1 MSQPP
6 DRGDAPRLRVPP
18 HSIDAEESLLGAMLL
33 SEQAISSVTGVVTA
47 DDFYRPAHRHIFDAI
62 QGLYGSGQG
71 VDPVTVA
78 DELDQAGVLES
89 VGGPATLVTLQAR
102 TPAITNALHYAKIV
116 EEKSLLRKLIT
127 TANDVAELGYS
138 PLDDIE
144 KTIDSAESM
153 MFAVAQRRNAD
164 SMAALAPLLDRSLEQ
179 LEMLY
184 ERGDAI
190 TGTPTGYTDLDT
202 QLAGLQPG
210 ALIVVGARPAMG
222 KCLAWDTPIVD
233 PLTGVV
239 RTMASVHLRG
249 RLGVTRPVLALGD
262 DLKLTTAVPSDHI
275 DDGLKP
281 VFRVT
286 TALGRTVRCTLTHPF
301 RTISGW
307 QPLSELAVGTRIAT
321 PRELPVFGTR
331 ALPEHDVSLL
341 GLLLGDGTLTVGDG
355 RNGSIRFTNRSE
367 EIVAE
372 ARRCAEAAGTR
383 LVAAGRPGEFRFS
396 GGRGCAPGSSGVLE
410 LVRRHGLAGTDSY
423 TKHVPAAVY
432 ELPKEQLAVFLNRLF
447 ATDGWASVAQSGAA
461 QIGFASVSEELA
473 RPVQHLLLRFGV
485 VAALRRKRVQYLGTE
500 RWCWQVVITHRD
512 SLRAFARDI
521 GILAKDTAVA
531 AVVRAADSRRTEHPG
546 DDTIPAPAWELVG
559 AAKGARSW
567 AGFARE
573 AGVPSTNL
581 HVGQRAIG
589 RGRLQR
595 FAAALDDERLDEL
608 ANSDVWWDRIV
619 SIDYEGYDQVYD
631 LTVPGEHNFVAADL
645 FVHNTAFSLGI
656 AAHAAVREQR
666 PVLFFSLEMGH
677 LELTQRLVAAEARI
691 DATKLRTGRLTDAD
705 WTKITKAMGRLG
717 EGQLWIDDN
726 PALTVTEI
734 RSKARRLQDRLDQ
747 PLGLI
752 VIDYLQLMSGRGSAE
767 SRQVEV
773 AEISRGLKVLAR
785 ELETPVMALSQLSR
799 QLELR
804 ADKRPMLADLRESGC
819 LIAETRVLRADTN
832 AEVTLGELLASG
844 ERDVPVWSL
853 ADDWTMVPATM
864 THAFPSGRKPAF
876 RLRLASGREVTATAN
891 HPFRTVAGWRR
902 LDELAVGNRV
912 ATPRRLRA
920 PEQLA
925 VPDDLDPALVA
936 EESVAAGR
944 IATEVFSL
952 PDEHLAPVL
961 AHVVG
966 RIGSMGVGTLRGRP
980 HVRLTATSTQRRLI
994 DDLQLLLLRFG
1005 VLSRITDVGPN
1016 SPRWRLWVHGAEH
1029 QRTFLERVGVAGAR
1043 GKDTAAA
1050 LDALAD
1056 VTANPNVDT
1065 IPPEVR
1071 DLVVAELERMG
1082 MTQRGLAAALG
1093 EQYCGGY
1100 LLGTDSRPR
1109 ASSRGRLARI
1119 AEASDSKELAS
1130 LAHSDVFWDEV
1141 VEVTPIGE
1149 RDVYDATVL
1158 GTHNFVADGVVVHNS
1173 IEQDADVV
1181 MFLYRDE
1188 VYNSDSQDK
1197 DTAEVI
1203 VAKHRAGPTGV
1214 CRLVFLDYCTL
1225 FANMARGD

>member
-1 MSQPP
+1 MSDHSSRNGEP
-6 DRGDAPRLRVPP
+6 PRLRVPP

-33 SEQAISSVTGVVTA
+33 SEQAISAVTGVVTA
-47 DDFYRPAHRHIFDAI
+47 EDFYRPAHRHIFDAV
-62 QGLYGSGQG
+62 QALYGSGQG

-164 SMAALAPLLDRSLEQ
+164 SMAPLAPLLDRSLEN

-222 KCLAWDTPIVD
+222 K
-233 PLTGVV
+233 
-239 RTMASVHLRG
+239 
-249 RLGVTRPVLALGD
+249 
-262 DLKLTTAVPSDHI
+262 
-275 DDGLKP
+275 
-281 VFRVT
+281 
-286 TALGRTVRCTLTHPF
+286 
-301 RTISGW
+301 
-307 QPLSELAVGTRIAT
+307 
-321 PRELPVFGTR
+321 
-331 ALPEHDVSLL
+331 
-341 GLLLGDGTLTVGDG
+341 
-355 RNGSIRFTNRSE
+355 
-367 EIVAE
+367 
-372 ARRCAEAAGTR
+372 
-383 LVAAGRPGEFRFS
+383 
-396 GGRGCAPGSSGVLE
+396 
-410 LVRRHGLAGTDSY
+410 
-423 TKHVPAAVY
+423 
-432 ELPKEQLAVFLNRLF
+432 
-447 ATDGWASVAQSGAA
+447 
-461 QIGFASVSEELA
+461 
-473 RPVQHLLLRFGV
+473 
-485 VAALRRKRVQYLGTE
+485 
-500 RWCWQVVITHRD
+500 
-512 SLRAFARDI
+512 
-521 GILAKDTAVA
+521 
-531 AVVRAADSRRTEHPG
+531 
-546 DDTIPAPAWELVG
+546 
-559 AAKGARSW
+559 
-567 AGFARE
+567 
-573 AGVPSTNL
+573 
-581 HVGQRAIG
+581 
-589 RGRLQR
+589 
-595 FAAALDDERLDEL
+595 
-608 ANSDVWWDRIV
+608 
-619 SIDYEGYDQVYD
+619 
-631 LTVPGEHNFVAADL
+631 
-645 FVHNTAFSLGI
+645 TAFSLGI
-656 AAHAAVREQR
+656 ASHAAVREQR

-752 VIDYLQLMSGRGSAE
+752 VVDYLQLMSGRGSAE

-819 LIAETRVLRADTN
+819 LIAETKVLRADTG

-891 HPFRTVAGWRR
+891 HPFRTVHGWRR
-902 LDELAVGNRV
+902 LDELSVGSRV
-912 ATPRRLRA
+912 ATPRRIAAPEHLVVPDGFD

-925 VPDDLDPALVA
+925 T
-936 EESVAAGR
+936 ESVAGGSVTPA
-944 IATEVFSL
+944 VWSL
-952 PDEHLAPVL
+952 PDEQLALVL
-961 AHVVG
+961 AHLFA
-966 RIGSMGVGTLRGRP
+966 RIGSLGVGTLRGRP
-980 HVRLTATSTQRRLI
+980 HVRLTATSTRRRLI
-994 DDLQLLLLRFG
+994 DDVQLLLLRFG

-1016 SPRWRLWVHGAEH
+1016 SPRWRLWIHGADH
-1029 QRTFLERVGVAGAR
+1029 QRTFLERIGVAGER
-1043 GKDTAAA
+1043 GSCAEAAMA
-1050 LDALAD
+1050 AVAD

-1065 IPPEVR
+1065 IPAEVR
-1071 DLVVAELERMG
+1071 DLVVDELARLG
-1082 MTQRGLAAALG
+1082 MTQRGLAEALG

-1100 LLGTDSRPR
+1100 LLGTESRPR
-1109 ASSRGRLARI
+1109 ASSRQRLARI
-1119 AEASDSKELAS
+1119 ADATDSKALAA

-1141 VEVTPIGE
+1141 VEVVPVGE

-1158 GTHNFVADGVVVHNS
+1158 GTHNFVADGIVVHNS

-1188 VYNSDSQDK
+1188 VYNADSQDK

>member
-1 MSQPP
+1 MSTPAAP
-6 DRGDAPRLRVPP
+6 ADAPRLRVPP

-33 SEQAISSVTGVVTA
+33 SEQAISAVTGVVA
-47 DDFYRPAHRHIFDAI
+47 AEDFYRPAHRHIFDAI

-116 EEKSLLRKLIT
+116 EERALLRKLIT

-222 KCLAWDTPIVD
+222 K
-233 PLTGVV
+233 
-239 RTMASVHLRG
+239 
-249 RLGVTRPVLALGD
+249 
-262 DLKLTTAVPSDHI
+262 
-275 DDGLKP
+275 
-281 VFRVT
+281 
-286 TALGRTVRCTLTHPF
+286 
-301 RTISGW
+301 
-307 QPLSELAVGTRIAT
+307 
-321 PRELPVFGTR
+321 
-331 ALPEHDVSLL
+331 
-341 GLLLGDGTLTVGDG
+341 
-355 RNGSIRFTNRSE
+355 
-367 EIVAE
+367 
-372 ARRCAEAAGTR
+372 
-383 LVAAGRPGEFRFS
+383 
-396 GGRGCAPGSSGVLE
+396 
-410 LVRRHGLAGTDSY
+410 
-423 TKHVPAAVY
+423 
-432 ELPKEQLAVFLNRLF
+432 
-447 ATDGWASVAQSGAA
+447 
-461 QIGFASVSEELA
+461 
-473 RPVQHLLLRFGV
+473 
-485 VAALRRKRVQYLGTE
+485 
-500 RWCWQVVITHRD
+500 
-512 SLRAFARDI
+512 
-521 GILAKDTAVA
+521 
-531 AVVRAADSRRTEHPG
+531 
-546 DDTIPAPAWELVG
+546 
-559 AAKGARSW
+559 
-567 AGFARE
+567 
-573 AGVPSTNL
+573 
-581 HVGQRAIG
+581 
-589 RGRLQR
+589 
-595 FAAALDDERLDEL
+595 
-608 ANSDVWWDRIV
+608 
-619 SIDYEGYDQVYD
+619 
-631 LTVPGEHNFVAADL
+631 
-645 FVHNTAFSLGI
+645 TAFSLGI

-691 DATKLRTGRLTDAD
+691 DATKLRTGKLTDAD

-752 VIDYLQLMSGRGSAE
+752 VVDYLQLMSGRGSAE

-819 LIAETRVLRADTN
+819 LVADTRVLRADTG

-853 ADDWTMVPATM
+853 ADDWTLVPATM
-864 THAFPSGRKPAF
+864 THAFPSGRKEAF
-876 RLRLASGREVTATAN
+876 RLRLASGRQVTATAN

-902 LDELAVGNRV
+902 LDELSVGSRV
-912 ATPRRLRA
+912 ATPRRLGT
-920 PEQLA
+920 PEQLCS
-925 VPDDLDPALVA
+925 PTELDPARLA
-936 EESVAAGR
+936 EDSIAAGR
-944 IATEVFSL
+944 LDPGAFAL
-952 PDEHLAPVL
+952 PDELLAPVL
-961 AHVVG
+961 AEVFG
-966 RIGSMGVGTLRGRP
+966 RIGSMGVATLRGRP
-980 HVRLTATSTQRRLI
+980 HVRLTATSTHRRLI

-1005 VLSRITDVGPN
+1005 VLARITDVGPN
-1016 SPRWRLWVHGAEH
+1016 TPRWRLWVHGAEH
-1029 QRTFLERVGVAGAR
+1029 QHRFLDRVGVAGER
-1043 GKDTAAA
+1043 GRDSAAA
-1050 LDALAD
+1050 LAALAD

-1065 IPPEVR
+1065 VPAEVR
-1071 DLVVAELERMG
+1071 DLVVEELARIG
-1082 MTQRGLAAALG
+1082 MTQRGLAQALG

-1100 LLGTDSRPR
+1100 LLGSESRPR
-1109 ASSRGRLARI
+1109 ASSRRRLARI
-1119 AEASDSKELAS
+1119 AEATDSKELAA
-1130 LAHSDVFWDEV
+1130 LAGSDVFWDEV
-1141 VEVTPIGE
+1141 VEIIPVGE
-1149 RDVYDATVL
+1149 RDVYDATVT
-1158 GTHNFVADGVVVHNS
+1158 GTHNFVADGVIVHNS

-1188 VYNSDSQDK
+1188 IYNSDSQDK
-1197 DTAEVI
+1197 DTAEII
-1203 VAKHRAGPTGV
+1203 VAKHRSGPTGV